1 MTPVSPAPSADL
13 VPARLLAAEVKAALD
28 LLAAT
33 EAPRRV
39 TLGYAGPPGGGK
51 STVTEALRDAI
62 NAAAG
67 RRVAAIVPMD
77 GFHLHNDIL
86 DARRL
91 RDRKGAPETFDSQGF
106 VDLLARVRA
115 GEAPL
120 PVPIFAHNQD
130 NPVPGGIIL
139 NAEDRIALVE
149 GNYLYM
155 QSMAWPRVPPL
166 LDRCVFLSVDR
177 DECRRRLVPRHI
189 AAGKTEEHARRHVE
203 TVDLDNYDRICA
215 DLDRSKVIVY
225 DNT

>member
-1 MTPVSPAPSADL
+1 MTSVSQTTPAGF
-13 VPARLLAAEVKAALD
+13 VPQHVLNAEVKAALD
-28 LLAAT
+28 LLAGT
-33 EAPRRV
+33 EAPHRV
-39 TLGYAGPPGGGK
+39 MLGIAGPPGGGK
-51 STVTEALRDAI
+51 STVTEALREAI

-86 DARRL
+86 DARHL
-91 RDRKGAPETFDSQGF
+91 RDRKGAPETFDAQGF
-106 VDLLARVRA
+106 VDLLVRVRA

-120 PVPIFAHNQD
+120 PVPIFSHNQD
-130 NPVPGGIIL
+130 NPVPGGIVL
-139 NAEDRIALVE
+139 TAEDRIALVE

-155 QSMAWPRVPPL
+155 QSGAWPGVPPL
-166 LDRCVFLSVDR
+166 LDRSLFLAVDR

-203 TVDLDNYDRICA
+203 TVDLDNYDRIFA

-225 DNT
+225 DNN